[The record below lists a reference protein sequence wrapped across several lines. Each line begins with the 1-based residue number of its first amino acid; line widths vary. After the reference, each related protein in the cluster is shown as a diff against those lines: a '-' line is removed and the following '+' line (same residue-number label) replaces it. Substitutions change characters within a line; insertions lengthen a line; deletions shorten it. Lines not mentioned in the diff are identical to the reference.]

1 MKLYAVT
8 KGCYSD
14 YHIIALTSNK
24 SHAERIAKL
33 YSNKWEDA
41 TVEEYEEG
49 NVNDPRI
56 PYEVYFYITGSV
68 AAYTREYNDFHR
80 AEQKMVY
87 HNTACGR
94 TYTHKVCVLAQSDE
108 QAMKIAIDRL
118 AQWKAEREGI

>member
-14 YHIIALTSNK
+14 YHIITLTSNK

-33 YSNKWEDA
+33 YSDKWEEA

-56 PYEVYFYITGSV
+56 PYEVYFYTNGSV
-68 AAYTREYNDFHR
+68 AAYAREYNDFHR
-80 AEQKMVY
+80 AEQKKVY
-87 HNTACGR
+87 HNTARYR
-94 TYTHKVCVLAQSDE
+94 TYTHTVCVLAQSDE